1 MGNQQPSPKFNK
13 TNIKILLNM
22 DAVQRLDGSGY

>member
-1 MGNQQPSPKFNK
+1 MNITVFD

-22 DAVQRLDGSGY
+22 YAHIYSFMYELVKI